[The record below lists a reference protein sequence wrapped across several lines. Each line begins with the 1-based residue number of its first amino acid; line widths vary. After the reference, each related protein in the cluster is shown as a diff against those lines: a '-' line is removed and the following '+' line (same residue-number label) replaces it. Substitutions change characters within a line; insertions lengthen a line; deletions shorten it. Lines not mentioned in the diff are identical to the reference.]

1 VGAAGPDRE
10 VVIRSMSAGLG
21 PVSARPPLGQ
31 YLLQV
36 VQRWPFIYSMATSQ
50 LDARHGKD
58 RLGSAWLIL
67 TPLLNAGTYFVIFGM
82 LLNTRR
88 DIDNFVGFLV
98 IGVFLFQYTSST
110 MNEGSRIILRNRKI
124 VQSLN
129 FPRMVLPV
137 SLVLRQFLA
146 FVPALV
152 VMMLIIVAVPPHAH
166 LSWRWIEIVPLL
178 LVQSM
183 FNLGIVL
190 ILARIVAKVSDIGNV
205 LQFVTRALMYFSGIF
220 YSFERFAGSPRVLA
234 VLELNPVAAF
244 LTIARNSLLY
254 GQATEPRFWIV
265 AIGWSVPMLVIG
277 IVVFWRAELE
287 YARV

>member
-1 VGAAGPDRE
+1 MGASGLDRE
-10 VVIRSMSAGLG
+10 VRISSLSSGLG
-21 PVSARPPLGQ
+21 PVSARPPLPS
-31 YLLQV
+31 YLRQV
-36 VQRWPFIYSMATSQ
+36 AQRWPFIHAMATSQ

-67 TPLLNAGTYFVIFGM
+67 TPLLNAGTYFVIFGL

-110 MNEGSRIILRNRKI
+110 MNEGSRIILANRKI

-129 FPRMVLPV
+129 FPRMILPV
-137 SLVLRQFLA
+137 SLVMRQLLA
-146 FVPALV
+146 FIPALIVMV
-152 VMMLIIVAVPPHAH
+152 VIIFAVPPHAQ
-166 LSWRWIEIVPLL
+166 LSWRWLEMIPLL
-178 LVQSM
+178 AVQTL
-183 FNLGIVL
+183 FNLGVVL

-220 YSFERFAGSPRVLA
+220 YSFDRFAGSPRVMM

-244 LTIARNSLLY
+244 LTIARNNLLY
-254 GQATEPRFWIV
+254 NAPSDPKLWLV
-265 AIGWSVPMLVIG
+265 ALGWSIPLFVIG
-277 IVVFWRAELE
+277 VVVFWRAELE